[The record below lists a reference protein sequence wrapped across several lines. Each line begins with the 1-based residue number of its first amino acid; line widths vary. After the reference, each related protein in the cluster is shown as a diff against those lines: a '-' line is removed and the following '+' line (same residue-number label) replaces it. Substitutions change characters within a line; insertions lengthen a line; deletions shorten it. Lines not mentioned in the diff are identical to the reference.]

1 MSKTTSP
8 LISIV
13 IPTRDRPEYAALA
26 VEGLRRQSF
35 QDFEVI
41 LSDNALRRPFAPDP
55 RLFDGVRFRYVRP
68 PKPLWMTDHWEFAV
82 AHARGRYVGIL
93 GDKSLLVP
101 SALALLA
108 NLLHERSADAASWYI
123 GGFEAKGPDLS
134 GPGTAFTKPI
144 EQANPITVPSAEVLD
159 YLLATYLDPNF
170 EGDTL
175 LEIRGSI
182 YHGVFSRTLLD
193 AMKARYGRIFRF
205 YAPDVNGQC
214 AAMQVAR
221 EVTHIRRPLEWRISG
236 PSNGVAV
243 ANVTALLKTQEEAA
257 RGGASPP
264 LIPNISAS
272 VAHLLASDLAA
283 VSGRSLRED
292 QWIELHR
299 RTAFDLYRAE
309 GWPDRP
315 FRQAQLRA
323 LETSAVRIAPEFAR
337 TLSRERWK
345 AYRAKTRTLLSGQL
359 RKRLGP
365 RVDGLRRIVAGP
377 NTQVVRRQ
385 FGSLFEALDAF
396 Q

>member
-1 MSKTTSP
+1 MSVTSP

-13 IPTRDRPEYAALA
+13 IPTRDRPEYVAL
-26 VEGLRRQSF
+26 VLEGLRRQSF

-41 LSDNALRRPFAPDP
+41 LSDNALHRPFTPDP
-55 RLFDGVRFRYVRP
+55 RFFDGVRFRYIRP

-82 AHARGRYVGIL
+82 GHARGQYVGVL

-108 NLLHERSADAASWYI
+108 GVLRERSADAASWYI
-123 GGFEAKGPDLS
+123 GGFEAAGPDLS
-134 GPGTAFTKPI
+134 GPGTTFTKPR
-144 EQANPITVPSAEVLD
+144 EQTVPIIVPSAEVLD
-159 YLLATYLDPNF
+159 YLLATYLDPHF
-170 EGDTL
+170 QGDTL

-193 AMKARYGRIFRF
+193 AMKARYGRVFRF
-205 YAPDVNGQC
+205 YAPDLNGLC
-214 AAMQVAR
+214 VAMQVAR
-221 EVTHIRRPLEWRISG
+221 EVTHIRRTLEWRIVG
-236 PSNGVAV
+236 PSNGMAV
-243 ANVTALLKTQEEAA
+243 TNVKALLSTQEEAA
-257 RGGASPP
+257 RGGASPR
-264 LIPNISAS
+264 LIPGISAS

-283 VSGRSLRED
+283 LSGRPLRQD
-292 QWIELHR
+292 QWVELHR

-323 LETSAVRIAPEFAR
+323 LETSAARIAPEFAR
-337 TLSRERWK
+337 ALSRERWG
-345 AYRAKTRTLLSGQL
+345 AYRAKARRLLSGQL

-365 RVDGLRRIVAGP
+365 RVDGLRRILAGP
-377 NTQVVRRQ
+377 NTQVVKRS
-385 FGSLFEALDAF
+385 FGSLFEALDAL